1 MSLPTDPAVP
11 AEVPSVS
18 LELPEGIDEPRLG
31 GGYLRYA
38 RRLLVSAVGTL
49 IFILI
54 MNFFLF
60 RILPGDP
67 ASKFRTGRNIDQGA
81 VKQLLEEF
89 DDPLYVQFWEYLK
102 DPLSLDAV
110 SFTYSR
116 SVWSVIGDS
125 IGKTLVLVGAATI
138 VSVVIGVAIG
148 VKAGWKRG
156 SRFDKAST
164 GVTLTLW
171 GTPEFWLG
179 MMLLIVFAS
188 GFGPIPAIFP
198 TGGFQSPG
206 IDPWSLEGVLNIA
219 WHMVLPVTS
228 LAVVYIA
235 EYSLIVRSSIIDESQ
250 QDYLTTGRAFG
261 LPDHKV
267 RTRHA
272 VPNASLP
279 TITLILLNVGFI
291 VGGAVTVEYVFSLPG
306 LGSLTVEAVS
316 APDLQLLQALF
327 LLFTVAVLV
336 AVTISDLVIA
346 WIDPRIRR

>member
-1 MSLPTDPAVP
+1 MSLPTEPAVP
-11 AEVPSVS
+11 AEVPETVV
-18 LELPEGIDEPRLG
+18 ELPDSVDEPRLG

-38 RRLLVSAVGTL
+38 RSLLISAVGSL
-49 IFILI
+49 LFIVV

-67 ASKFRTGRNIDQGA
+67 AAKFKGGRNVDQEA
-81 VKQLLEEF
+81 LKETLASF
-89 DDPLYVQFWEYLK
+89 SDPLYIQFFDYLK
-102 DPLSLDAV
+102 DPLGLHAV
-110 SFTYSR
+110 SFTYGEP
-116 SVWSVIGDS
+116 VWDIIWGALP
-125 IGKTLVLVGAATI
+125 KTLVLVGAATI
-138 VSVVIGVAIG
+138 VSVLIGVFVGI
-148 VKAGWKRG
+148 KSGWQRG

-179 MMLLIVFAS
+179 MVLIIVFAS
-188 GFGPIPAIFP
+188 GIGPLPEMFP
-198 TGGFQSPG
+198 TGGFRDNELDLWSVAG
-206 IDPWSLEGVLNIA
+206 ILDVM
-219 WHMVLPVTS
+219 WHMVLPVTA
-228 LAVVYIA
+228 LAIVYIA

-250 QDYLTTGRAFG
+250 QDYLTTGRSFG
-261 LPDHKV
+261 LRDKQV

-279 TITLILLNVGFI
+279 TITLILLNIGFI

-306 LGSLTVEAVS
+306 LGSLTVDAVT

-327 LLFTVAVLV
+327 LLFTVSVLI
-336 AVTISDLVIA
+336 AVTVSDLVIA